1 MTIQV
6 ALMIMLAMIG
16 TGILMMLMFGV
27 KNLINGKH
35 EVQKIITMIVPFV
48 LFGVTYA
55 VMGDG
60 AAAAMATMM
69 IMIGMLI
76 LFILVSGL
84 RSTFNF

>member
-16 TGILMMLMFGV
+16 TGILIMLMFGV

-35 EVQKIITMIVPFV
+35 EVQKIITMIVPFA

-69 IMIGMLI
+69 IMVGMLI

>member
-35 EVQKIITMIVPFV
+35 EVQKIITMIVPFA

>member
-1 MTIQV
+1 MTTQV

-16 TGILMMLMFGV
+16 ISILMILIFGF

-35 EVQKIITMIVPFV
+35 EVQKIITMIVPFA

-55 VMGDG
+55 VMGEG

-69 IMIGMLI
+69 IMIGLLA

>member
-16 TGILMMLMFGV
+16 TGILMMLMYGV

-35 EVQKIITMIVPFV
+35 EVQKIITMIVPFA

>member
-1 MTIQV
+1 MTVQV

-16 TGILMMLMFGV
+16 TGILIMLMFGV

-35 EVQKIITMIVPFV
+35 EVQKIITMIVPFA

-69 IMIGMLI
+69 IMVGMLI

>member
-1 MTIQV
+1 
-6 ALMIMLAMIG
+6 MIMLAMIG

-35 EVQKIITMIVPFV
+35 EVQKIITMIVPFA

>member
-16 TGILMMLMFGV
+16 TGILMMLMYGV
-27 KNLINGKH
+27 KNLIKGKH
-35 EVQKIITMIVPFV
+35 EVQKIITMIVPFA